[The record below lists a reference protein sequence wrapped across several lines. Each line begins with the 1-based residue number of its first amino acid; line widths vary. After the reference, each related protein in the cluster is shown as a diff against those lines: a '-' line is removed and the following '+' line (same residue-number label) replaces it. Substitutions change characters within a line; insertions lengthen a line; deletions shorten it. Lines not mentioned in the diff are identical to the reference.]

1 MALMSKKRQQLGLW
15 WLRRIN
21 GALAGEDSRRKLKE
35 LSRMRPPRL
44 KQEALL

>member
-21 GALAGEDSRRKLKE
+21 SALAEKDSRRKLEE
-35 LSRMRPPRL
+35 LSRMRPPRFE
-44 KQEALL
+44 QGTLL